1 MTGHGP
7 WCLSNWFCEHGQR
20 VEEVRSKEISY
31 LCVTVVGG
39 ILMDWVL
46 LIVNTTLV
54 NLFG

>member
-1 MTGHGP
+1 MTGHGLGASP
-7 WCLSNWFCEHGQR
+7 TGFANMDSVSKKYG
-20 VEEVRSKEISY
+20 RSEISY